1 MTVPTPIMKRARPS
15 PRKLFKSR
23 KSVSGITRS
32 LASIC
37 VDSSL
42 STTLTGVKNLDGCN
56 RG

>member
-1 MTVPTPIMKRARPS
+1 MAVLTPIMKRARPS
-15 PRKLFKSR
+15 PRKLFKLR
-23 KSVSGITRS
+23 KLVSGITRP

-42 STTLTGVKNLDGCN
+42 STTLTGIKNLDACS

>member
-1 MTVPTPIMKRARPS
+1 MAVLTPIMKRARPS

-32 LASIC
+32 LSSIC
-37 VDSSL
+37 VNSSL
-42 STTLTGVKNLDGCN
+42 TSTLTGIKNLDACN